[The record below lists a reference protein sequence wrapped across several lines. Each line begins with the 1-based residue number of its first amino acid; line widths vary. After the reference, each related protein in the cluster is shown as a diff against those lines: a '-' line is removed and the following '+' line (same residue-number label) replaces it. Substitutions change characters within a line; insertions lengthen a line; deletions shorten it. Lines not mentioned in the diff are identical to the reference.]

1 MPNDSLCLSLFVSA
15 RTKVSVP
22 MSIYDEFVEAGLS
35 SVRRLTP
42 AFVRQLYR
50 QKGTFVAL
58 PILSERFCGLCVPLQ
73 WKH

>member
-1 MPNDSLCLSLFVSA
+1 MKCLTILSLSLFA
-15 RTKVSVP
+15 RTKVRVP

-50 QKGTFVAL
+50 QKGSL
-58 PILSERFCGLCVPLQ
+58 PLFQV
-73 WKH
+73 

>member
-1 MPNDSLCLSLFVSA
+1 MKCLTILSLSLFA
-15 RTKVSVP
+15 RTKVRVP

-50 QKGTFVAL
+50 QKGIVAL

>member
-1 MPNDSLCLSLFVSA
+1 
-15 RTKVSVP
+15 

-50 QKGTFVAL
+50 QKGIVAL
-58 PILSERFCGLCVPLQ
+58 PILSERFCGLYVPLQ